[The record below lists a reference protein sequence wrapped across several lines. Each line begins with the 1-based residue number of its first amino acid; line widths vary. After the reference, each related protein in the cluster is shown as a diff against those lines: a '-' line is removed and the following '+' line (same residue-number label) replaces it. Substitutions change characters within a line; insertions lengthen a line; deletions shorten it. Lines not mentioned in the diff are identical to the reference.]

1 MGANSVS
8 YLIPYGFPRRTSCF
22 AVIVSSA
29 TKGLVAVVACTT
41 IIAMANGL
49 ISVVIIAVA
58 IVSVV
63 IITVAI
69 VSVVIIAVAIV
80 SVVIIAVA
88 MIPVAMI
95 PVAIISVAFM
105 TVTIS
110 VVTSVKSVS
119 HAGRFMTYSRS
130 MTKIPAAVPRA
141 MPIVMPAMPAIVNED
156 KVWPTKIEVVTT
168 GITCV
173 DGKVPVAS
181 VPVQRTIKI
190 ASCAESTI
198 LPVEQYI
205 AQVEIASSPIVAI

>member
-1 MGANSVS
+1 MSANSVS

-49 ISVVIIAVA
+49 VAVAIVSVVIIAVA
-58 IVSVV
+58 IVPVV
-63 IITVAI
+63 IIT
-69 VSVVIIAVAIV
+69 VAIV

-88 MIPVAMI
+88 MIPVAM
-95 PVAIISVAFM
+95 ISVAFM

-130 MTKIPAAVPRA
+130 VTKIPAAVPRA

-156 KVWPTKIEVVTT
+156 KVWSAKIEIVTM
-168 GITCV
+168 GVTCV

-181 VPVQRTIKI
+181 VPVQRTVKI
-190 ASCAESTI
+190 AGCAESTI

>member
-63 IITVAI
+63 II
-69 VSVVIIAVAIV
+69 AVAIV
-80 SVVIIAVA
+80 PVVIIAVA
-88 MIPVAMI
+88 MKPVA
-95 PVAIISVAFM
+95 VISVAFM

-130 MTKIPAAVPRA
+130 VTKIPAAVPRA

-156 KVWPTKIEVVTT
+156 KVWSAKIEIVTM
-168 GITCV
+168 GVTCV

-181 VPVQRTIKI
+181 VPVQRTIEI
-190 ASCAESTI
+190 AGCAESTI
-198 LPVEQYI
+198 LPVEQNI

>member
-22 AVIVSSA
+22 AVIVNSA

-63 IITVAI
+63 IIT
-69 VSVVIIAVAIV
+69 VAIV

-130 MTKIPAAVPRA
+130 VTKIPAAVPRA

-156 KVWPTKIEVVTT
+156 KVWSAKIEIVTM
-168 GITCV
+168 GVTCV

-181 VPVQRTIKI
+181 VPVQRTIEI
-190 ASCAESTI
+190 AGCAESTI

>member
-69 VSVVIIAVAIV
+69 VSVVIIAVA
-80 SVVIIAVA
+80 
-88 MIPVAMI
+88 MIPVAM
-95 PVAIISVAFM
+95 ISVAFM

-130 MTKIPAAVPRA
+130 VTKIPAAVPRA

-156 KVWPTKIEVVTT
+156 KVWSAKIEIVTM
-168 GITCV
+168 GVTCV

-181 VPVQRTIKI
+181 VPVQRTIEI
-190 ASCAESTI
+190 AGCAESTI

>member
-69 VSVVIIAVAIV
+69 VSVVIIAVA
-80 SVVIIAVA
+80 
-88 MIPVAMI
+88 MI

-130 MTKIPAAVPRA
+130 VTKIPAAVPRA

-190 ASCAESTI
+190 AGCAESTI

>member
-1 MGANSVS
+1 MSANSVS

-49 ISVVIIAVA
+49 VA
-58 IVSVV
+58 
-63 IITVAI
+63 VAI

-80 SVVIIAVA
+80 PVVIIAVA
-88 MIPVAMI
+88 MK

-130 MTKIPAAVPRA
+130 VTKIPAAVPRA

-156 KVWPTKIEVVTT
+156 KVWSAKIEIVTM
-168 GITCV
+168 GVTCV

-181 VPVQRTIKI
+181 VPVQRTIEI
-190 ASCAESTI
+190 AGCAESTI
-198 LPVEQYI
+198 LPVEQNI

>member
-63 IITVAI
+63 II
-69 VSVVIIAVAIV
+69 
-80 SVVIIAVA
+80 AVA

-130 MTKIPAAVPRA
+130 VTKIPAAVPRA

-156 KVWPTKIEVVTT
+156 KVWSAKIEIVTM
-168 GITCV
+168 GVTCV

-181 VPVQRTIKI
+181 VPVQRTIEI
-190 ASCAESTI
+190 AGCAESTI
-198 LPVEQYI
+198 LPVEQNI

>member
-63 IITVAI
+63 IIAVAI
-69 VSVVIIAVAIV
+69 ISVVIIAVAMIP
-80 SVVIIAVA
+80 VA

-110 VVTSVKSVS
+110 VVTSVKAVS

-156 KVWPTKIEVVTT
+156 KVWSAKIEIVTM
-168 GITCV
+168 GVTCV

-181 VPVQRTIKI
+181 VPVQRTIEI
-190 ASCAESTI
+190 AGCAESTI

>member
-41 IIAMANGL
+41 IIAMATGL

-63 IITVAI
+63 IIT
-69 VSVVIIAVAIV
+69 VAIV

-110 VVTSVKSVS
+110 VVTSVKAVS

-130 MTKIPAAVPRA
+130 VTKIPAAVPRA

-156 KVWPTKIEVVTT
+156 KVWPTKIEVVTM

-190 ASCAESTI
+190 AGCAESTI

>member
-63 IITVAI
+63 II
-69 VSVVIIAVAIV
+69 AVAII

-110 VVTSVKSVS
+110 VVTSVKAVS

-156 KVWPTKIEVVTT
+156 KVWSAKIEIVTM
-168 GITCV
+168 GVTCV

-181 VPVQRTIKI
+181 VPVQRTIEI
-190 ASCAESTI
+190 AGCAESTI

>member
-1 MGANSVS
+1 MSANSVS

-63 IITVAI
+63 II
-69 VSVVIIAVAIV
+69 
-80 SVVIIAVA
+80 AVA

-130 MTKIPAAVPRA
+130 VTKIPAAVPRA

-181 VPVQRTIKI
+181 VPVQRTIEI
-190 ASCAESTI
+190 AGCAESTI

>member
-63 IITVAI
+63 IIM
-69 VSVVIIAVAIV
+69 VAIV

-88 MIPVAMI
+88 MIPVAI
-95 PVAIISVAFM
+95 KPVAIISVAFM

-110 VVTSVKSVS
+110 VVTSVKAVS

-156 KVWPTKIEVVTT
+156 KVWSAKIEIVTM
-168 GITCV
+168 GVTCV

-181 VPVQRTIKI
+181 VPVQRTIEI
-190 ASCAESTI
+190 AGCAESTI

>member
-69 VSVVIIAVAIV
+69 VSVVIIAVA
-80 SVVIIAVA
+80 
-88 MIPVAMI
+88 MIPVAM
-95 PVAIISVAFM
+95 ISVAFM

-130 MTKIPAAVPRA
+130 VTKIPAAVPRA

-156 KVWPTKIEVVTT
+156 KVWSAKIEIVTM
-168 GITCV
+168 GVTCV

-181 VPVQRTIKI
+181 VPVQRTIEI
-190 ASCAESTI
+190 AGCAESTI
-198 LPVEQYI
+198 LPVEQNI

>member
-63 IITVAI
+63 II
-69 VSVVIIAVAIV
+69 AVAIV
-80 SVVIIAVA
+80 PVVIIAVA
-88 MIPVAMI
+88 MKPVA
-95 PVAIISVAFM
+95 VISVAFM

-156 KVWPTKIEVVTT
+156 KVWSAKIEIVTM
-168 GITCV
+168 GVTCV

-181 VPVQRTIKI
+181 VPVQRTIEI
-190 ASCAESTI
+190 AGCAESTI

>member
-69 VSVVIIAVAIV
+69 VSVVIIAVA
-80 SVVIIAVA
+80 
-88 MIPVAMI
+88 MI
-95 PVAIISVAFM
+95 PVAIISIAFM

-110 VVTSVKSVS
+110 VVTSVKAVS

-181 VPVQRTIKI
+181 VPVQRTIEI
-190 ASCAESTI
+190 AGCAESTI
-198 LPVEQYI
+198 LPVEQNI

>member
-69 VSVVIIAVAIV
+69 VSVVIIAVA
-80 SVVIIAVA
+80 
-88 MIPVAMI
+88 MI

-110 VVTSVKSVS
+110 VVTSVKAVS

-130 MTKIPAAVPRA
+130 VTKIPAAVPRA
-141 MPIVMPAMPAIVNED
+141 MPIVLPAMPAIVNED
-156 KVWPTKIEVVTT
+156 KVWPAKIEVVTT

-181 VPVQRTIKI
+181 VPVQRTIEI
-190 ASCAESTI
+190 AGCAESTI

>member
-1 MGANSVS
+1 MSANSVS

-69 VSVVIIAVAIV
+69 VSVVIIAVA
-80 SVVIIAVA
+80 
-88 MIPVAMI
+88 MI

-110 VVTSVKSVS
+110 VVTSVKAVS

-181 VPVQRTIKI
+181 VPVQRTIEI
-190 ASCAESTI
+190 AGCAESTI

>member
-1 MGANSVS
+1 MSANSVS

-22 AVIVSSA
+22 AVIVNSA

-69 VSVVIIAVAIV
+69 VSVVIIAVA
-80 SVVIIAVA
+80 
-88 MIPVAMI
+88 MI
-95 PVAIISVAFM
+95 PVAIISIAFM

-110 VVTSVKSVS
+110 VVTSVKAVS

-130 MTKIPAAVPRA
+130 VTKIPAAVPRA

-156 KVWPTKIEVVTT
+156 KFKYT
-168 GITCV
+168 
-173 DGKVPVAS
+173 
-181 VPVQRTIKI
+181 
-190 ASCAESTI
+190 
-198 LPVEQYI
+198 
-205 AQVEIASSPIVAI
+205 

>member
-1 MGANSVS
+1 MSANSVS

-49 ISVVIIAVA
+49 IAVA
-58 IVSVV
+58 FI
-63 IITVAI
+63 
-69 VSVVIIAVAIV
+69 

-110 VVTSVKSVS
+110 VVTSVKAVS

-190 ASCAESTI
+190 AGCAESTI

>member
-41 IIAMANGL
+41 IIAMATGL

-69 VSVVIIAVAIV
+69 VSVVIIAVA
-80 SVVIIAVA
+80 
-88 MIPVAMI
+88 MIPVAM
-95 PVAIISVAFM
+95 ISVAFM

-110 VVTSVKSVS
+110 VVTSVKAVS

-130 MTKIPAAVPRA
+130 VTKIPAAVPRA

-156 KVWPTKIEVVTT
+156 KVWPTKIEVVTM

-190 ASCAESTI
+190 AGCAESTI

>member
-63 IITVAI
+63 IIA
-69 VSVVIIAVAIV
+69 
-80 SVVIIAVA
+80 
-88 MIPVAMI
+88 
-95 PVAIISVAFM
+95 VAIISVAFM

-110 VVTSVKSVS
+110 VVTSVKAVS

-181 VPVQRTIKI
+181 VPVQRTIEI
-190 ASCAESTI
+190 AGCAESTI

>member
-69 VSVVIIAVAIV
+69 VSVVIIAVA
-80 SVVIIAVA
+80 

-130 MTKIPAAVPRA
+130 VTKIPAAVPRA

-156 KVWPTKIEVVTT
+156 KVWSAKIEIVTM
-168 GITCV
+168 GVTCV

-181 VPVQRTIKI
+181 VPVQRTIEI
-190 ASCAESTI
+190 AGCAESTI
-198 LPVEQYI
+198 LPVEQNI

>member
-69 VSVVIIAVAIV
+69 VSVVIIAVA
-80 SVVIIAVA
+80 
-88 MIPVAMI
+88 MIPVAM
-95 PVAIISVAFM
+95 ISVAFM

-110 VVTSVKSVS
+110 VVTSVKAVS

-130 MTKIPAAVPRA
+130 VTKIPAAVPRA

-156 KVWPTKIEVVTT
+156 KVWSAKIEIVTM
-168 GITCV
+168 GVTCV

-181 VPVQRTIKI
+181 VPVQRTIEI
-190 ASCAESTI
+190 AGCAESTI

>member
-22 AVIVSSA
+22 AVIVNSA
-29 TKGLVAVVACTT
+29 TKGLVVVVACTT

-69 VSVVIIAVAIV
+69 VSVVIIAVA
-80 SVVIIAVA
+80 
-88 MIPVAMI
+88 MI
-95 PVAIISVAFM
+95 PVAIISIAFM

-110 VVTSVKSVS
+110 VVTSVKAVS

-156 KVWPTKIEVVTT
+156 KVWSAKIEIVTM
-168 GITCV
+168 GVTCV

-181 VPVQRTIKI
+181 VPVQRTIEI
-190 ASCAESTI
+190 AGCAESTI

>member
-1 MGANSVS
+1 MSANSVS

-49 ISVVIIAVA
+49 VA
-58 IVSVV
+58 
-63 IITVAI
+63 VAI

-80 SVVIIAVA
+80 PVVIIAVA
-88 MIPVAMI
+88 MKPVA
-95 PVAIISVAFM
+95 VISVAFM

-190 ASCAESTI
+190 AGCAESTI